1 MRKEIPSAG
10 MSAHLGSEPL
20 LHTANLGV
28 EFIIRRMTNEIHPV
42 QVDKG
47 KDREHIR
54 LVEGGT
60 GKRGDLRGGGTHLWC
75 RPTDA
80 NPSSCHCEVTEPLGV
95 LCVEALEARRTQKS
109 LFWLRTTTALC
120 DLTRFYRRVG
130 HT

>member
-60 GKRGDLRGGGTHLWC
+60 GKRGDLRGGGGHIYGAGQLT
-75 RPTDA
+75 PTRLPA
-80 NPSSCHCEVTEPLGV
+80 TARSLSPSAFSV
-95 LCVEALEARRTQKS
+95 LRL
-109 LFWLRTTTALC
+109 
-120 DLTRFYRRVG
+120 
-130 HT
+130 